1 MRILE
6 AAATSKTAHCR
17 IVTVTASGTVRIGYT
32 AAVELPVYDTD
43 CPKSLA
49 FTGKLACTLEFT
61 IAYRVTGT
69 CQWEVTNLLVCPL
82 RLAALLAVVVVVIVV
97 GGVRTSAG
105 VTLVRVN
112 VTGPSHGTATPPAGP
127 GAHWRT
133 GTWQR
138 AST

>member
-1 MRILE
+1 VRILE

-43 CPKSLA
+43 CPKS
-49 FTGKLACTLEFT
+49 FKLACTLEFK

-82 RLAALLAVVVVVIVV
+82 RLAALLVVVVVVIVV

-112 VTGPSHGTATPPAGP
+112 VTGPSHGTATPPAG
-127 GAHWRT
+127 AHWRT